1 LTSEDMVKAAV
12 IETKVI
18 GDAIDRYASVREAHL
33 NQLLRC
39 MNESNA
45 KDAWSYAAADSRS
58 SMRATLGDALHDVRT
73 PNIAALN
80 VVMVGVDLEDKFH
93 EGLAKC
99 STVGAAMD
107 AIAVYKKELAQKKD
121 ALNAKWEEAAR
132 KAQDVMRDEQTVL
145 AEIQKVMKE
154 AVEAEAEGHKNRRE
168 EVRAWIKASADAV
181 KLVGTVLPV
190 PQVVKDLLEHLKQ
203 AAEAW
208 EKMSGDLNA
217 RKARYEQYFS
227 NNHASVLVMFK
238 GAREDARDFL
248 GK

>member
-1 LTSEDMVKAAV
+1 MAYGARIDELKKLDQQRPMDGLTSEDMVKAAV

-80 VVMVGVDLEDKFH
+80 VVTIGVDLEDKFH

-107 AIAVYKKELAQKKD
+107 AIAVYKKELAQKK
-121 ALNAKWEEAAR
+121 
-132 KAQDVMRDEQTVL
+132 
-145 AEIQKVMKE
+145 
-154 AVEAEAEGHKNRRE
+154 
-168 EVRAWIKASADAV
+168 
-181 KLVGTVLPV
+181 
-190 PQVVKDLLEHLKQ
+190 
-203 AAEAW
+203 
-208 EKMSGDLNA
+208 
-217 RKARYEQYFS
+217 
-227 NNHASVLVMFK
+227 
-238 GAREDARDFL
+238 
-248 GK
+248 